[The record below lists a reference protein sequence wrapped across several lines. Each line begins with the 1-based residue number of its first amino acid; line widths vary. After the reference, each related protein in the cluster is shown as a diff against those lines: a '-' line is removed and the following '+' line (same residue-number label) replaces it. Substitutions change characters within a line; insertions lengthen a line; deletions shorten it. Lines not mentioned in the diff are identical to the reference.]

1 MVQAH
6 KIYGPSVIYEGK
18 MEKDNKIPDSYKEL
32 FRDIKQ
38 LIHVAQYEALKV
50 VNKELISLYWNIGEM
65 ITLRQVG
72 DTWGKSVVERLSK
85 DLQLEFPGIKGFSV
99 QNLWYMRQFY
109 NEYSNDKNLQP
120 LVGEISWTKNIIIIS
135 KCKDSQER
143 EFYLRMTRKYGWT
156 KTVLRQKIESQTF
169 EKTMINQTNF
179 DGTLPEPL
187 KQKAKIAVKDEYTFD
202 FLELGDEY
210 TEREFEDA
218 LILRIEKFLRE
229 MGGMFSFVGRQYRI
243 EASDK
248 EYFIDI
254 LLYHRGLQCLTAIEL
269 KIGEFKPE
277 YVGKMQFY
285 LAILDD
291 TARVQGENPSIGI
304 ILCKTKDKTIV
315 EYALRESNKPIG
327 VAEYKVVSQ
336 LPENY
341 YNQLPSPEQI
351 SILLSDI

>member
-1 MVQAH
+1 
-6 KIYGPSVIYEGK
+6 
-18 MEKDNKIPDSYKEL
+18 NKK
-32 FRDIKQ
+32 
-38 LIHVAQYEALKV
+38 
-50 VNKELISLYWNIGEM
+50 LISLYWSIGEM
-65 ITLRQVG
+65 ITLRQAG

-85 DLQLEFPGIKGFSV
+85 DLQIEFPGIKGFSV

-109 NEYSNDKNLQP
+109 TEYCDNINLQP
-120 LVGEISWTKNIIIIS
+120 LVGEVSWTKNIIIIS
-135 KCKDSQER
+135 KCKDSHER
-143 EFYLRMTRKYGWT
+143 EFYLRMTRRYGWT
-156 KTVLRQKIESQTF
+156 KTVLIQKIESRTF
-169 EKTMINQTNF
+169 VKTMINQTNF
-179 DGTLPEPL
+179 DETLPEPL
-187 KQKAKIAVKDEYTFD
+187 KQKAKLAVKDEYTFD

-218 LILRIEKFLRE
+218 LIFRIEKFLRE
-229 MGGMFSFVGRQYRI
+229 MGGMFTFVARQYRL
-243 EASDK
+243 EASDR

-277 YVGKMQFY
+277 YIGKMQFY

-327 VAEYKVVSQ
+327 VAEYNTEPE
-336 LPENY
+336 LPDNFY
-341 YNQLPSPEQI
+341 DQLPSPEQI
-351 SILLSDI
+351 GILLSDI

>member
-1 MVQAH
+1 M
-6 KIYGPSVIYEGK
+6 K
-18 MEKDNKIPDSYKEL
+18 MKKDDKIPDNYNEL
-32 FRDIKQ
+32 FHEIKR
-38 LIHVAQYEALKV
+38 LIHISQYEALKS
-50 VNKELISLYWNIGEM
+50 VNKKLISLYWSIGEM
-65 ITLRQVG
+65 ITLRQAG
-72 DTWGKSVVERLSK
+72 NTWGKSVVERLSK
-85 DLQLEFPGIKGFSV
+85 DLQVEFPGIKGFSV

-109 NEYSNDKNLQP
+109 TEYCDNINLQP

-135 KCKDSQER
+135 KCKNSHER
-143 EFYLRMTRKYGWT
+143 EFYLRMTRRYGWT
-156 KTVLRQKIESQTF
+156 KTVLIQKIESRTF

-179 DGTLPEPL
+179 DETLPEPL
-187 KQKAKIAVKDEYTFD
+187 KQKAKLAVKDEYTFD

-218 LILRIEKFLRE
+218 IIFRIEKFLRE
-229 MGGMFSFVGRQYRI
+229 MGGMFTFVGRQYRL
-243 EASDK
+243 EASDR

-254 LLYHRGLQCLTAIEL
+254 LLYHRGLKCLTAIEL

-277 YVGKMQFY
+277 YIGKMQFY

-327 VAEYKVVSQ
+327 VAEYDKESQ
-336 LPENY
+336 LPDNFY
-341 YNQLPSPEQI
+341 DQLPSPEQI
-351 SILLSDI
+351 SILLADI

>member
-1 MVQAH
+1 
-6 KIYGPSVIYEGK
+6 
-18 MEKDNKIPDSYKEL
+18 MEKNNKIPENYNEL
-32 FRDIKQ
+32 FYEIKQ
-38 LIHVAQYEALKV
+38 LIHISQYEALKT

-65 ITLRQVG
+65 ITLRQAG

-85 DLQLEFPGIKGFSV
+85 DLRVEFPGIKGFSV

-109 NEYSNDKNLQP
+109 TEYCDDENLQP
-120 LVGEISWTKNIIIIS
+120 MVGEVSWTKNIIIVS
-135 KCKDSQER
+135 KCKGNQER

-156 KTVLRQKIESQTF
+156 KTVLIQKVESQTF

-179 DGTLPEPL
+179 DEALPEPI
-187 KQKAKIAVKDEYTFD
+187 KHKAKIAVKDEYTFD

-210 TEREFEDA
+210 TERELENA
-218 LILRIEKFLRE
+218 LILRIEKFLQE
-229 MGGMFSFVGRQYRI
+229 MGGMFTFVGRQYRL
-243 EASDK
+243 EASNK

-254 LLYHRGLQCLTAIEL
+254 LLYHRNLKCLTAIEL
-269 KIGEFKPE
+269 KVGEFKPE
-277 YVGKMQFY
+277 YIGKMQFY

-327 VAEYKVVSQ
+327 VAGYNVVSQ
-336 LPENY
+336 LPDDF

-351 SILLSDI
+351 GILLADI

>member
-1 MVQAH
+1 M
-6 KIYGPSVIYEGK
+6 K
-18 MEKDNKIPDSYKEL
+18 KDNKIPDNYKEL
-32 FRDIKQ
+32 FHEIKQ
-38 LIHVAQYEALKV
+38 LIHVSQYEALKA

-65 ITLRQVG
+65 ITLRQAG
-72 DTWGKSVVERLSK
+72 DTWGKSVVKRLSK
-85 DLQLEFPGIKGFSV
+85 DLQVEFPGIKGFSV
-99 QNLWYMRQFY
+99 QNLWYMRKFY
-109 NEYSNDKNLQP
+109 TEYNDNVNLQP

-156 KTVLRQKIESQTF
+156 KTVLIQKIESQTF
-169 EKTMINQTNF
+169 GKIMVNQTNF
-179 DGTLPEPL
+179 DETLPEPI
-187 KQKAKIAVKDEYTFD
+187 KHKAKLAVKDEYTFD

-210 TEREFEDA
+210 TERAFEDA

-229 MGGMFSFVGRQYRI
+229 MGGMFTFVGRQYRL

-254 LLYHRGLQCLTAIEL
+254 LLYHRSLKCLTAIEL

-277 YVGKMQFY
+277 YIGKMQFY

-291 TARVQGENPSIGI
+291 TMRVQGENPSIGI

-327 VAEYKVVSQ
+327 VAEYNIESQ
-336 LPENY
+336 LPDY
-341 YNQLPSPEQI
+341 FYDQLPSPEQI